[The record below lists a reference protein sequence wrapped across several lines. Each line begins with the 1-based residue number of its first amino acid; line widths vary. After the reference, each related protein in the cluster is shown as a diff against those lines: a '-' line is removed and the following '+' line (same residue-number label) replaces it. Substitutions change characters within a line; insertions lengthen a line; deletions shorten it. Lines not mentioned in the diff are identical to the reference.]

1 MVDILKSFFFLV
13 MQYPYH
19 IPYEMRD
26 HFNFILLLGEDNI
39 TNKKK
44 LYDYYT
50 INIFSSFKIFKSIFD
65 KITDNY
71 GCMVIDNRVKTKKKY
86 FGIKLKKE
94 KILFLVINDVIIN
107 IIKSLVTL
115 HSQLLSKLIIY
126 DEKKES
132 YGYKIK

>member
-1 MVDILKSFFFLV
+1 
-13 MQYPYH
+13 
-19 IPYEMRD
+19 MRD